1 VYLTPAQQ
9 KAVFVV
15 IVIALAA
22 LGYYLVVPAM
32 THSHANAQAT
42 QTNTPTPTADAAP
55 SQPPPAQVTTSPAA
69 AAGVNIWSWLPFTQ
83 QDLAQAASVTTK
95 VAVDYDTYSYTQTA
109 QAYVATMGN
118 LITADL
124 AATIEQAYA
133 LPGVATLRTSE
144 KQTSTGTA
152 VITSLRAFGP
162 SSLTFVVT
170 AGQRLVSGGQ
180 ISTNSTQYAIT
191 VTGTASQWQVSDI
204 EPANAGNS

>member
-1 VYLTPAQQ
+1 MYLTSGQQ
-9 KAVFVV
+9 KAVFAV
-15 IVIALAA
+15 IVVALAA

-42 QTNTPTPTADAAP
+42 PTPTATATASP
-55 SQPPPAQVTTSPAA
+55 SQSAPAPAVTTSPAPA
-69 AAGVNIWSWLPFTQ
+69 TGVNIWAWLPFTQ

-95 VAVDYDTYSYTQTA
+95 VAVDYDTYSYTETP

-118 LITADL
+118 LISADL
-124 AATIEQAYA
+124 AATIKQAYA
-133 LPGVATLRTSE
+133 LPGVATLRTNE
-144 KQTSTGTA
+144 KQVSTGTA
-152 VITSLRAFGP
+152 VINSLRAFGP
-162 SSLTFVVT
+162 SSLIFVVT

-191 VTGTASQWQVSDI
+191 VTGSAGQWQVSDI

>member
-1 VYLTPAQQ
+1 VYLTSGQQ
-9 KAVFVV
+9 KAVFAV
-15 IVIALAA
+15 IVVALAA

-42 QTNTPTPTADAAP
+42 PTPTATATASP
-55 SQPPPAQVTTSPAA
+55 SQSAPAPAVTTSPAPA
-69 AAGVNIWSWLPFTQ
+69 TGVNIWAWLPFTQ

-95 VAVDYDTYSYTQTA
+95 VAVDYDTYSYTETP

-118 LITADL
+118 LISADL
-124 AATIEQAYA
+124 AATIKQAYA
-133 LPGVATLRTSE
+133 LPGVATLRTNE
-144 KQTSTGTA
+144 KQVSTGTA
-152 VITSLRAFGP
+152 VINSLRAFGP
-162 SSLTFVVT
+162 SSLIFVVT

-191 VTGTASQWQVSDI
+191 VTGSAGQWQVSDI

>member
-1 VYLTPAQQ
+1 MYLTSGQQ
-9 KAVFVV
+9 KAVFAV
-15 IVIALAA
+15 IVVALAA

-42 QTNTPTPTADAAP
+42 PTPTRTATASP
-55 SQPPPAQVTTSPAA
+55 SEPPPNPAVTTSPAPA
-69 AAGVNIWSWLPFTQ
+69 TGVNIWAWLPFTQ

-95 VAVDYDTYSYTQTA
+95 VAVDYDTYSYTETP

-118 LITADL
+118 LISADL
-124 AATIEQAYA
+124 AATIKQAYA
-133 LPGVATLRTSE
+133 LPGVATLRTNE
-144 KQTSTGTA
+144 KQVSTGTA
-152 VITSLRAFGP
+152 VINSLRAFGP
-162 SSLTFVVT
+162 SSLIFVVT

-191 VTGTASQWQVSDI
+191 VTGSAGQWQVSDI

>member
-1 VYLTPAQQ
+1 VYLTSGQQ
-9 KAVFVV
+9 KAVFAV
-15 IVIALAA
+15 IVVALAA

-42 QTNTPTPTADAAP
+42 PTPTPTATASP
-55 SQPPPAQVTTSPAA
+55 SESPPTPTVTASPAPA
-69 AAGVNIWSWLPFTQ
+69 TGVNIWAWLPFTQ

-95 VAVDYDTYSYTQTA
+95 VAVDYDTYSYTETP

-118 LITADL
+118 LISADL
-124 AATIEQAYA
+124 AATIKQAYA
-133 LPGVATLRTSE
+133 LPGVATLRTNE
-144 KQTSTGTA
+144 KQVSTGTA
-152 VITSLRAFGP
+152 VINSLRAFGP
-162 SSLTFVVT
+162 SSLIFVVT

-191 VTGTASQWQVSDI
+191 VTGSAGQWQVSDI

>member
-1 VYLTPAQQ
+1 VYLTSGQQ
-9 KAVFVV
+9 KAVFAV

-42 QTNTPTPTADAAP
+42 PTPTPTPTATP
-55 SQPPPAQVTTSPAA
+55 SEPPPNPAVTTSPTA
-69 AAGVNIWSWLPFTQ
+69 AAGVNIWAWLPFTQ
-83 QDLAQAASVTTK
+83 QNLAQAASVTTK
-95 VAVDYDTYSYTQTA
+95 VAVDYDTYSYTETP
-109 QAYVATMGN
+109 QAYVATMGD

-124 AATIEQAYA
+124 AASIKQAYA

-144 KQTSTGTA
+144 KQVSTGTA
-152 VITSLRAFGP
+152 VINSLRAFGP

-180 ISTNSTQYAIT
+180 TSANSTQYAIT
-191 VTGTASQWQVSDI
+191 VTGSAGQWQVSDI
-204 EPANAGNS
+204 EPADAGNS

>member
-1 VYLTPAQQ
+1 VYLTSGQQ
-9 KAVFVV
+9 KAVFAV
-15 IVIALAA
+15 IVVALAA

-42 QTNTPTPTADAAP
+42 PTPTPTASP
-55 SQPPPAQVTTSPAA
+55 SESPPTPTVTASPAPA
-69 AAGVNIWSWLPFTQ
+69 TGVNIWAWLPFTQ

-95 VAVDYDTYSYTQTA
+95 VAVDYDTYSYTETP

-118 LITADL
+118 LISADL
-124 AATIEQAYA
+124 AATIKQAYA
-133 LPGVATLRTSE
+133 LPGVATLRTNE
-144 KQTSTGTA
+144 KQVSTGTA
-152 VITSLRAFGP
+152 VINSLRAFGP
-162 SSLTFVVT
+162 SSLIFVVT

-191 VTGTASQWQVSDI
+191 VTGSAGQWQVSDI

>member
-1 VYLTPAQQ
+1 MYLTSGQQ

-42 QTNTPTPTADAAP
+42 PTPTAAATP
-55 SQPPPAQVTTSPAA
+55 SEAPPSPAVTTSPAA
-69 AAGVNIWSWLPFTQ
+69 AAGVNIWAWLPFTQ

-95 VAVDYDTYSYTQTA
+95 VAVDYDTYNYTETP
-109 QAYVATMGN
+109 QAYVATMGD

-124 AATIEQAYA
+124 AASIKQAYA
-133 LPGVATLRTSE
+133 LPGVATLRTNE
-144 KQTSTGTA
+144 KQVSTGTA
-152 VITSLRAFGP
+152 VINSLRAFGP

-180 ISTNSTQYAIT
+180 TSANSTQYAIT
-191 VTGTASQWQVSDI
+191 VTGSAGQWQVSDI
-204 EPANAGNS
+204 EPADAGNS

>member
-42 QTNTPTPTADAAP
+42 PTPTPTATATP
-55 SQPPPAQVTTSPAA
+55 SGPPPSPAVTTSPAT

-95 VAVDYDTYSYTQTA
+95 VAVDYDTYSYTQTP
-109 QAYVATMGN
+109 QAYVAAMGD

-124 AATIEQAYA
+124 AATIKQAYA
-133 LPGVATLRTSE
+133 LPGVATLRTNE
-144 KQTSTGTA
+144 KQVSTGTA
-152 VITSLRAFGP
+152 VINSLRAFGP

-180 ISTNSTQYAIT
+180 VSSNSTQYAIT
-191 VTGTASQWQVSDI
+191 VTGSAGQWQVSDI
-204 EPANAGNS
+204 EPADAGNS

>member
-1 VYLTPAQQ
+1 MYLTSGQQ

-42 QTNTPTPTADAAP
+42 PTPTAAATP
-55 SQPPPAQVTTSPAA
+55 SEASPSPAVTTSPAT
-69 AAGVNIWSWLPFTQ
+69 AAGVNIWAWLPFTQ

-95 VAVDYDTYSYTQTA
+95 VAVDYDTYSYTETP
-109 QAYVATMGN
+109 QAYVATMGD

-124 AATIEQAYA
+124 AASIKQAYA
-133 LPGVATLRTSE
+133 LPGVATLRTNE
-144 KQTSTGTA
+144 KQVSTGTA
-152 VITSLRAFGP
+152 VINSLRAFGP

-180 ISTNSTQYAIT
+180 TSANSTQYAIT
-191 VTGTASQWQVSDI
+191 VTGSAGQWQVSDI
-204 EPANAGNS
+204 EPADAGNS

>member
-1 VYLTPAQQ
+1 VYLTPGQQ
-9 KAVFVV
+9 KAIFVV

-42 QTNTPTPTADAAP
+42 PTPTATAAP
-55 SQPPPAQVTTSPAA
+55 SEPPTTPAVTTSPAA
-69 AAGVNIWSWLPFTQ
+69 AAGVNIWAWLPFTQ

-95 VAVDYDTYSYTQTA
+95 VAVDYDTYSYTETP
-109 QAYVATMGN
+109 QAYVATMGD

-124 AATIEQAYA
+124 AASIKQAYA

-144 KQTSTGTA
+144 KQVSTGTA
-152 VITSLRAFGP
+152 VINSLRAFGP

-180 ISTNSTQYAIT
+180 TSANSTQYAIT
-191 VTGTASQWQVSDI
+191 VTGSAGQWQVSDI
-204 EPANAGNS
+204 EPADAGNS

>member
-1 VYLTPAQQ
+1 VYLTSGQQ
-9 KAVFVV
+9 KAVFAV

-42 QTNTPTPTADAAP
+42 PTPTATATASP
-55 SQPPPAQVTTSPAA
+55 SQSAPAPAVTTSPAPA
-69 AAGVNIWSWLPFTQ
+69 TGVNIWAWLPFTQ

-95 VAVDYDTYSYTQTA
+95 VAVDYDTYSYTETP

-118 LITADL
+118 LISADL
-124 AATIEQAYA
+124 AATIKQAYA
-133 LPGVATLRTSE
+133 LPGVATLRTNE
-144 KQTSTGTA
+144 KQVSTGTA
-152 VITSLRAFGP
+152 VINSLRAFGP
-162 SSLTFVVT
+162 SSLIFVVT

-191 VTGTASQWQVSDI
+191 VTGSAGQWQVSDI

>member
-1 VYLTPAQQ
+1 MYLTSGQQ
-9 KAVFVV
+9 KAVFAV
-15 IVIALAA
+15 IVVALAA

-42 QTNTPTPTADAAP
+42 PTPTPTTASP
-55 SQPPPAQVTTSPAA
+55 SESPPNPTVTASPAPA
-69 AAGVNIWSWLPFTQ
+69 TGVNIWAWLPFTQ

-95 VAVDYDTYSYTQTA
+95 VAVDYDTYSYTETP

-118 LITADL
+118 LISADL
-124 AATIEQAYA
+124 AATIKQAYA

-144 KQTSTGTA
+144 KQVSTGTA
-152 VITSLRAFGP
+152 VINSLRAFGP
-162 SSLTFVVT
+162 SSLIFVVT

-191 VTGTASQWQVSDI
+191 VTGSAGQWQVSDI

>member
-1 VYLTPAQQ
+1 MYLTPGQQ

-42 QTNTPTPTADAAP
+42 PTPTATATP
-55 SQPPPAQVTTSPAA
+55 SEPPPSPAPTTSPAP
-69 AAGVNIWSWLPFTQ
+69 AAGVNIWAWLPFTQ

-95 VAVDYDTYSYTQTA
+95 VAVDYDTYSYTQTP
-109 QAYVATMGN
+109 QAYVAAMGD

-124 AATIEQAYA
+124 AASIKQAYA

-144 KQTSTGTA
+144 KQVSTGTA
-152 VITSLRAFGP
+152 VINSLRAFGP

-180 ISTNSTQYAIT
+180 TSTNSVQYAIT
-191 VTGTASQWQVSDI
+191 VTGSAGQWQVSDI
-204 EPANAGNS
+204 EPADAGNS

>member
-1 VYLTPAQQ
+1 MYLTSGQQ

-42 QTNTPTPTADAAP
+42 PTPTAAATP
-55 SQPPPAQVTTSPAA
+55 SEASPSPAVTTSPAT
-69 AAGVNIWSWLPFTQ
+69 AAGVNIWAWLPFTQ

-95 VAVDYDTYSYTQTA
+95 VAVDYDTYSYTETP
-109 QAYVATMGN
+109 QAYVATMGD

-124 AATIEQAYA
+124 AASIKQAYA
-133 LPGVATLRTSE
+133 LPGVATLRTNE
-144 KQTSTGTA
+144 KQVSTGTA
-152 VITSLRAFGP
+152 VINSLRAFGP

-180 ISTNSTQYAIT
+180 TSANSTQYAIT
-191 VTGTASQWQVSDI
+191 VTGSAGQWQVSDI
-204 EPANAGNS
+204 EPAAAGNS

>member
-1 VYLTPAQQ
+1 MYLTSGQQ
-9 KAVFVV
+9 KAVFAV
-15 IVIALAA
+15 IVVALAA

-42 QTNTPTPTADAAP
+42 PTPTRTATASP
-55 SQPPPAQVTTSPAA
+55 SESPPNPTVTASPAPA
-69 AAGVNIWSWLPFTQ
+69 TGVNIWAWLPFTQ

-95 VAVDYDTYSYTQTA
+95 VAVDYDTYSYTETP

-118 LITADL
+118 LITTEL
-124 AATIEQAYA
+124 AATIKQAYA
-133 LPGVATLRTSE
+133 LPGVATLRTNE
-144 KQTSTGTA
+144 KQVSTGTA
-152 VITSLRAFGP
+152 VINSLRAFGP
-162 SSLTFVVT
+162 SSLIFVVT

-191 VTGTASQWQVSDI
+191 VTGSAGQWQVSDI

>member
-1 VYLTPAQQ
+1 VYLTSGQQ

-42 QTNTPTPTADAAP
+42 PTPTAAATP
-55 SQPPPAQVTTSPAA
+55 SEAPPSPAVTTSPAA
-69 AAGVNIWSWLPFTQ
+69 AAGVNIWAWLPFTQ

-95 VAVDYDTYSYTQTA
+95 VAVDYDTYNYTETP
-109 QAYVATMGN
+109 QAYVATMGD

-124 AATIEQAYA
+124 AASIKQAYA
-133 LPGVATLRTSE
+133 LPGVATLRTNE
-144 KQTSTGTA
+144 KQVSTGTA
-152 VITSLRAFGP
+152 VINSLRAFGP

-180 ISTNSTQYAIT
+180 TSANSTQYAIT
-191 VTGTASQWQVSDI
+191 VTGSAGQWQVSDI
-204 EPANAGNS
+204 EPADAGNS

>member
-1 VYLTPAQQ
+1 MYLTSGQQ
-9 KAVFVV
+9 KAVFAV
-15 IVIALAA
+15 IVVALAA

-42 QTNTPTPTADAAP
+42 PTPTPTTASP
-55 SQPPPAQVTTSPAA
+55 SESPSNPTVTASPAPA
-69 AAGVNIWSWLPFTQ
+69 TGVNIWAWLPFTQ

-95 VAVDYDTYSYTQTA
+95 VAVDYDTYSYTETP

-118 LITADL
+118 LISADL
-124 AATIEQAYA
+124 AATIKQAYA

-144 KQTSTGTA
+144 KQVSTGTA
-152 VITSLRAFGP
+152 VINSLRAFGP
-162 SSLTFVVT
+162 SSLIFVVT

-191 VTGTASQWQVSDI
+191 VTGSAGQWQVSDI

>member
-1 VYLTPAQQ
+1 VYLTSGQQ
-9 KAVFVV
+9 KAVFAV
-15 IVIALAA
+15 IVVALAA

-42 QTNTPTPTADAAP
+42 PTPTPTATATP
-55 SQPPPAQVTTSPAA
+55 SEPPPSPAVTA
-69 AAGVNIWSWLPFTQ
+69 SPAPATGVNIWAWLPFTQ

-95 VAVDYDTYSYTQTA
+95 VAVDYDTYSYTETP

-118 LITADL
+118 LISADL
-124 AATIEQAYA
+124 AATIKQAYA
-133 LPGVATLRTSE
+133 LPGVATLRTNE
-144 KQTSTGTA
+144 KQVSTGTA
-152 VITSLRAFGP
+152 VINSLRAFGP
-162 SSLTFVVT
+162 SSLIFVVT

-191 VTGTASQWQVSDI
+191 VTGSAGQWQVSDI

>member
-1 VYLTPAQQ
+1 VYLTSGQQ
-9 KAVFVV
+9 KAVFAV
-15 IVIALAA
+15 IVVALAA

-42 QTNTPTPTADAAP
+42 PTPTPTATATP
-55 SQPPPAQVTTSPAA
+55 SEPPPSPAVTTSPAPA
-69 AAGVNIWSWLPFTQ
+69 TGVNIWAWLPFTQ

-95 VAVDYDTYSYTQTA
+95 VAVDYDTYSYTETP

-118 LITADL
+118 LISADL
-124 AATIEQAYA
+124 AATIKQAYA
-133 LPGVATLRTSE
+133 LPGVATLRTNE
-144 KQTSTGTA
+144 KQVSTGTA
-152 VITSLRAFGP
+152 VINSLRAFGP
-162 SSLTFVVT
+162 SSLIFVVT

-191 VTGTASQWQVSDI
+191 VTGSAGQWQVSDI